1 MRKTYG
7 NTWWGKQWLNSLN
20 NIDFSSRLSRGI
32 TYANKGLAQKIEFD
46 KNRITAEV
54 QGLSLIHI

>member
-20 NIDFSSRLSRGI
+20 NIDFSSRLPRGK
-32 TYANKGLAQKIEFD
+32 TYANKGLAKAIEID
-46 KNRITAEV
+46 GNIY
-54 QGLSLIHI
+54 